1 MYISI
6 VGCGCA
12 VWQYA
17 GAQGIDKVTDILKLD
32 HDQNYQQIRTRL
44 RDLADQTYIRIVF
57 GVPVGCSLGGIES
70 GRINGNDIC

>member
-17 GAQGIDKVTDILKLD
+17 GSQGIDKVADILKLD
-32 HDQNYQQIRTRL
+32 HEQNNQQISTRL
-44 RDLADQTYIRIVF
+44 KELAGRTYIRVVF
-57 GVPVGCSLGGIES
+57 GVPVGCSLGRVES